1 MVSVQQI
8 CSIASDVIYF
18 RMRLV
23 LDTNVVVSGLRSP
36 AGASAALLD
45 RALSGAF
52 TLLLSVALALEYEAA
67 AKDTEQRM
75 ASGLSEAQ
83 VATVLDSLCAV
94 AEPVYCWFLWR
105 PQLRDPA
112 DEMVLETAING
123 IADGLVSFNR
133 RHFGVVAK
141 RFGIPVLSPQQAL
154 RRISV

>member
-1 MVSVQQI
+1 
-8 CSIASDVIYF
+8 
-18 RMRLV
+18 MRLV

-45 RALSGAF
+45 GALSRAF

-67 AKDTEQRM
+67 ATDTEQRI
-75 ASGLSEAQ
+75 ASGLSEAE
-83 VATVLDSLCAV
+83 VATVLGSLCAV

-123 IADGLVSFNR
+123 GADGLVSFNR
-133 RHFGVVAK
+133 RHFEGVAK

-154 RRISV
+154 RRRSD